1 MNTGMLRGPSLLL
14 VCVLAGA
21 LAAQSPHVVVA
32 PGVSHTWFSVI
43 YQGSIY
49 FQVPIFQSPFQSAW
63 YPNGKVV
70 IDGTTLATAR
80 VVVHPGAWPVALYG
94 SGAVGHT
101 ELRASG
107 SSASGSFQ
115 YHTPAHVVALAV
127 GVTAARSLG
136 GAGPRVEA
144 TTGFTSLRITSTPLA
159 GGMGVPLQDF
169 TSPGVET
176 SVALA
181 YPARSSRFAI
191 EARGMFSAVHHHTAG
206 LDGGFSPPGPS
217 SNWAGN
223 LGIGVGAQVAF

>member
-1 MNTGMLRGPSLLL
+1 MNTGMPRGPSLLL
-14 VCVLAGA
+14 LCVLPGA
-21 LAAQSPHVVVA
+21 LAAQSPHVVVT
-32 PGVSHTWFSVI
+32 PGVSHAWFSVI

-49 FQVPIFQSPFQSAW
+49 LRVPIFQSPFQSAW
-63 YPNGKVV
+63 YSNGAVV

-80 VVVHPGAWPVALYG
+80 VIVHPGEWPVALYG

-101 ELRASG
+101 EFRASG
-107 SSASGSFQ
+107 SSATGSFQ

-127 GVTAARSLG
+127 GVTVARSLG

-144 TTGFTSLRITSTPLA
+144 TTGFTSLRITTTTLA

-181 YPARSSRFAI
+181 YPAHSSRFAV

-206 LDGGFSPPGPS
+206 LDGGFSPRGPS
-217 SNWAGN
+217 GNRAGN

>member
-1 MNTGMLRGPSLLL
+1 MRAWLSLLL
-14 VCVLAGA
+14 LCSLPGA
-21 LAAQSPHVVVA
+21 AVAAQSPHVLVT
-32 PGVSHTWFSVI
+32 PGVSHAWFSVI
-43 YQGSIY
+43 YQGAIY
-49 FQVPIFQSPFQSAW
+49 FHVPLFQSPFQSAW
-63 YPNGKVV
+63 YSNGKVV
-70 IDGTTLATAR
+70 IDGTTLVTAR
-80 VVVHPGAWPVALYG
+80 VVVRPGAWPVALYG

-101 ELRASG
+101 EFRASG
-107 SSASGSFQ
+107 SSATGSFQ

-136 GAGPRVEA
+136 GAGPRLEV
-144 TTGFTSLRITSTPLA
+144 TTGFTSLRVTSTPLA

-181 YPARSSRFAI
+181 YPAHSSRFAV
-191 EARGMFSAVHHHTAG
+191 EARGMFFAVHHHTAG

-217 SNWAGN
+217 GNWAGN